1 MARKVAW
8 PSSNWDP
15 WLLGIWAVA
24 WELAGRLLFP
34 NWDVSY
40 AIYGARFWMDR
51 GSAWMNVWPGMDFLL
66 GQLANMFGESEAAV
80 SLVGIILNLGATL
93 IVWAIGKSL
102 GLDRIIAISAALAT
116 GLWFKPPL
124 GGWVGDHL
132 SFGVALMPALLLALQ
147 RGNWNRWLGLISGAC
162 LAYGL
167 TLKLNNS
174 VPGLLIS
181 GIWIIAFLLNK
192 NKFQKPEARNLAS
205 ELGWIIIGAGVTAV
219 LFSVLIPITGGLY
232 PKIIDTYSLV
242 INSKAASQAEWQKL
256 LMLPL
261 QINIQEAINEQ
272 QKGVL
277 IFIPIVV
284 AFWLAMLSNACRIYK
299 KPFNCEC
306 EYISILL
313 LASSAFVGL
322 SLGRGLTHRLFLLPA
337 GLIFSIGHQPWPIRW
352 RRLGAMATLGYLLTC
367 WLSFAWIQR
376 NAERQGGYNPR
387 LILADSNQKN
397 LCIDL
402 SKTPTISKTQCWS
415 SSEVAEQFAGLVDV
429 QMIANE
435 LGISFRNQAIGE
447 GDLREKWNW
456 RQATKE
462 GRKAWIKEQVKIINN
477 LKLPYLIE
485 RLSLTEAELENPQY
499 AEFKEARLKQ
509 RAQLAKELGAT
520 ELGRIGGATLWRTRW
535 GTKSP

>member
-1 MARKVAW
+1 M
-8 PSSNWDP
+8 
-15 WLLGIWAVA
+15 A

-34 NWDVSY
+34 NRDVSY

-51 GSAWMNVWPGMDFLL
+51 GSAWMNVWPGIDLLL
-66 GQLANMFGESEAAV
+66 GQLANLFGEPEAAV
-80 SLVGIILNLGATL
+80 SLVGIALNVGATL
-93 IVWAIGKSL
+93 IVWAIGKRL

-132 SFGVALMPALLLALQ
+132 SFGLALLPALLLAMQ
-147 RGNWNRWLGLISGAC
+147 RGKWNRWLGLISGAS

-174 VPGLLIS
+174 GPGLLIS
-181 GIWIIAFLLNK
+181 SMWIIGFLLYK
-192 NKFQKPEARNLAS
+192 NKLSGMAAKNLIS
-205 ELGWIIIGAGVTAV
+205 EIGWIIIGAGITAV
-219 LFSVLIPITGGLY
+219 LLSILIPIPGGLY
-232 PKIIDTYSLV
+232 PKVIETYSLV
-242 INSKAASQAEWQKL
+242 INSKAANQADWLKL
-256 LMLPL
+256 FTLPL
-261 QINIQEAINEQ
+261 QINIQEAIKEQ

-277 IFIPIVV
+277 IFMPIVV
-284 AFWLAMLSNACRIYK
+284 AFWLAMLSNAWGIYK
-299 KPFNCEC
+299 KPFNCDC
-306 EYISILL
+306 EFTSILL
-313 LASSAFVGL
+313 LVSSAFVGL

-337 GLIFSIGHQPWPIRW
+337 GLIFCIGHQHWPTRW
-352 RRLGAMATLGYLLTC
+352 RRIGAMAMLGYFLAC
-367 WLSFAWIQR
+367 WLGFAWIQR
-376 NAERQGGYNPR
+376 DTERQSGYNSR

-402 SKTPTISKTQCWS
+402 IQTPTISKTQCWS

-456 RQATKE
+456 RQATTE
-462 GRKAWIKEQVKIINN
+462 GRSAWIKEQVKRINS

-509 RAQLAKELGAT
+509 RAQLAKQLGAT
-520 ELGRIGGATLWRTRW
+520 ELGRIGAATLWRTRW
-535 GTKSP
+535 GKDSQ